1 MFNSRLCFTFSSLA
15 WWSTDECNMINGTTG
30 ASFHP
35 VVTKGEKLYMFS
47 SDLCR

>member
-1 MFNSRLCFTFSSLA
+1 
-15 WWSTDECNMINGTTG
+15 MINGTNG

-35 VVTKGEKLYMFS
+35 VLAKDEKLYMFS